1 MLAHDAA
8 QCSSHQGLRGVD
20 SGEARRVRGCKII
33 LARRGAF
40 GAARCRFW
48 RVGALLGLRGVDSRS
63 NRRFWRGK
71 APSGP
76 LRGVDSGA
84 SARFRGCAVW
94 ILARRVAFSR
104 QAQAARFHVFYVF
117 KHEERKR
124 ENEAIFIVFG
134 N

>member
-1 MLAHDAA
+1 MMPLNAH
-8 QCSSHQGLRGVD
+8 RI
-20 SGEARRVRGCKII
+20 RGCAVSI
-33 LARRGAF
+33 LATRRRGAF
-40 GAARCRFW
+40 GAARYE
-48 RVGALLGLRGVDSRS
+48 
-63 NRRFWRGK
+63 FWRGE
-71 APSGP
+71 ALSG

-104 QAQAARFHVFYVF
+104 QAQAARFHVFNVF